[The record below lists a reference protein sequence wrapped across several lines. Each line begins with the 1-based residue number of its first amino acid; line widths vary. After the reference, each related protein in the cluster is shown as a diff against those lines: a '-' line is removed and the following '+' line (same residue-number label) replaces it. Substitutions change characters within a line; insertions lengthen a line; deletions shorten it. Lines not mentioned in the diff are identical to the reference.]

1 MSKQAEKT
9 KNQTTKTLT
18 LNRALVVAICI
29 IIGAITVVVVP
40 LVHIEMPVE
49 TSEVKEYRISLEA
62 ENEKLLNDQ
71 NSTKDD
77 VEALKKE
84 NDTKLKSFIDDQR
97 IFGWKSPRKFW
108 IAFGIRLP
116 YLIFA
121 ITFTL
126 LVFLL
131 RFFLKKNGIKISK
144 NLSKSLR
151 SSQVLFY
158 AAAIYHVGWVFWALD
173 QDYPPKTYWYYY
185 ILCSLIVAYLVT
197 HSFKWY
203 KGKLQLM
210 QEKIDRMLLFL
221 LEIRDV
227 HYKEVLRKAIKKDL
241 YNETYQE
248 ELKKD
253 TNDFKNR
260 LHEEAKEF
268 VGEDSE

>member
-1 MSKQAEKT
+1 MKTQATKT
-9 KNQTTKTLT
+9 KSRTIKIQT
-18 LNRALVVAICI
+18 LNKAVVVAICI
-29 IIGAITVVVVP
+29 IIGAITVVVAP

-49 TSEVKEYRISLEA
+49 TAEVKEYRLSLEA
-62 ENEKLLNDQ
+62 EKTKLLNDQ
-71 NSTKDD
+71 ASTKEDI
-77 VEALKKE
+77 EALKKE
-84 NDTKLKSFIDDQR
+84 NKAKLATFIDNQR

-126 LVFLL
+126 LTFLI
-131 RFFLKKNGIKISK
+131 RFFLKKNGISISK

-151 SSQVLFY
+151 ASQVLFY

-185 ILCSLIVAYLVT
+185 IACSLVLAYLVT

-210 QEKIDRMLLFL
+210 QDKIDRMLLFL